1 MAKTFKLLKPVS
13 LHTSLLLLLSASTY
27 HGSSHVV
34 LSTYYNLLFMIHGFS
49 EWLMLKGT
57 SANHL
62 VQPRLLNQGHLERVA
77 PDHVQIVFAH
87 LQGTRLHNLSRT
99 STWSPSQ

>member
-1 MAKTFKLLKPVS
+1 MARTFKLLKPVS
-13 LHTSLLLLLSASTY
+13 LDTSLLLLSASTY

-57 SANHL
+57 SGNHL
-62 VQPRLLNQGHLERVA
+62 VQPAFSIRA
-77 PDHVQIVFAH
+77 I
-87 LQGTRLHNLSRT
+87 
-99 STWSPSQ
+99 